1 MKRSVRC
8 IVTGCAGFVGST
20 LTDRL
25 LRDGHAVVGID
36 NLSTG
41 RPEFLD
47 HARRS
52 PSFAFHQIDL
62 LDRERLDEAVR
73 GAEIV
78 FHLAANADV
87 RFGTDH
93 PTRDFEQNARATL
106 NVLEAMRSGGVKKIA
121 FSSTGSVYGE
131 AQEIPTPEFT
141 ATPIQTS
148 LYGASKMA
156 AEGFI
161 QAYCEGFGMQSWIF
175 RFVSLLGERYT
186 HGHVVDF
193 VRQLREHPDRLHVLG
208 NGLQRKSYLYVGDC
222 IDAILIALE
231 KATAKVNVLN
241 LGAAEYCTVNDS
253 IGWICAR
260 LGVAP
265 ERTYAGGERGWI
277 GDNPF
282 IFLDSSAMR
291 ALGWQ
296 PTRTIREAVETT
308 VDYLV
313 ATESAPA

>member
-1 MKRSVRC
+1 MNC

-25 LRDGHAVVGID
+25 LRDGHHVIGLD
-36 NLSTG
+36 DMSTG
-41 RPEFLD
+41 RETFLD
-47 HARRS
+47 GARRS
-52 PSFAFHQIDL
+52 SNFSFHRIDL
-62 LDRERLDEAVR
+62 LDASRLPALFAD
-73 GAEIV
+73 AEIV

-93 PTRDFEQNARATL
+93 PTKDFEQNVHVTL
-106 NVLEAMRSGGVKKIA
+106 NVLEAARIAGVKKFV
-121 FSSTGSVYGE
+121 FSSTGSIYGE
-131 AQEIPTPEFT
+131 APEVPTPEFT
-141 ATPIQTS
+141 ALPIQTS

-161 QAYCEGFGMQSWIF
+161 QAYCEGFGMQAWIF

-193 VRQLREHPDRLHVLG
+193 VRQLREHPDRLSVLG
-208 NGLQRKSYLYVGDC
+208 DGTQRKSYLYIDDC
-222 IDAILIALE
+222 MNAIFTALE
-231 KATAKVNVLN
+231 AATAQVNVLN
-241 LGAAEYCTVNDS
+241 LGSDEYCTVNDS

-260 LGVAP
+260 LGVTP
-265 ERTYAGGERGWI
+265 TLSYTGGSRGWI

-282 IFLDSSAMR
+282 IFLDCRAMR

-296 PTRTIREAVETT
+296 PTLSIRAAVERT
-308 VDYLV
+308 VDYLT
-313 ATESAPA
+313 AIEAKA